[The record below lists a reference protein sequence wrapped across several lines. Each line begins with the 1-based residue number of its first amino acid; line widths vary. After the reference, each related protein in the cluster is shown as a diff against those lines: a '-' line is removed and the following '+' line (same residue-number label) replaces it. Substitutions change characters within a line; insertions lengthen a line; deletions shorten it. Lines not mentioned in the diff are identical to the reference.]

1 MTSQFDL
8 TWFYDVIICNSVFQ
22 LGFLTREFQI
32 PKYTSKFSTSW
43 YYHIWLAWPGMLKVL
58 KITSIMQYLCN
69 ITEKWVTKLK
79 FYMLINIS
87 FLQVD
92 TFVFV
97 CLVRHVQSTQTSLHY
112 LNIQE
117 RNIRDFYKFILSF
130 LTGVA
135 RHVQST
141 PKEQVC
147 KNGMLDYLDFWFV
160 HRPPIHETNLL
171 HVSIKDY

>member
-1 MTSQFDL
+1 
-8 TWFYDVIICNSVFQ
+8 
-22 LGFLTREFQI
+22 
-32 PKYTSKFSTSW
+32 
-43 YYHIWLAWPGMLKVL
+43 MLKVL

-69 ITEKWVTKLK
+69 ITEKWATKLK
-79 FYMLINIS
+79 FYMLINIG

-92 TFVFV
+92 TFVFD
-97 CLVRHVQSTQTSLHY
+97 CLVRHAQSTQTSLHY

-141 PKEQVC
+141 LKEQVC
-147 KNGMLDYLDFWFV
+147 RNGMLDYLDFGLC
-160 HRPPIHETNLL
+160 IDLL
-171 HVSIKDY
+171 FMRLISVMCQSNTIKLSIIDHLISITCTHLLEPCQ